1 MINEFLISAHK
12 ALPVLTIIFIAVFG
26 FILLSRVILEF
37 LLNQA
42 LKRYRRLKN
51 SIKKNP
57 TAKKNFIKEEDEL
70 LLEKDKIPRAHSAV
84 KAEIKA
90 KGGSQQNGSYELMAS
105 QEQQEDKEMLNKISI
120 IDIVKPIGFWTS
132 MILGQKLTYLIQS
145 AQVINKRDKQGFW
158 VSMVEAKEREA
169 GKQHARG
176 R

>member
-1 MINEFLISAHK
+1 MISEFLISVEK
-12 ALPVLTIIFIAVFG
+12 ALPILTMIFVAVFAI
-26 FILLSRVILEF
+26 ILLSRLILLF

-42 LKRYRRLKN
+42 LKRYRSLKR
-51 SIKKNP
+51 SIKKIP
-57 TAKKNFIKEEDEL
+57 ISKKSFIKEEDEL
-70 LLEKDKIPRAHSAV
+70 KLVKDEIPRAHSAV
-84 KAEIKA
+84 KAEIMA
-90 KGGSQQNGSYELMAS
+90 RGGSQQNGSYELMAS
-105 QEQQEDKEMLNKISI
+105 QEQQLDKEEMNKISI
-120 IDIVKPIGFWTS
+120 VDIVKPIGFWTS